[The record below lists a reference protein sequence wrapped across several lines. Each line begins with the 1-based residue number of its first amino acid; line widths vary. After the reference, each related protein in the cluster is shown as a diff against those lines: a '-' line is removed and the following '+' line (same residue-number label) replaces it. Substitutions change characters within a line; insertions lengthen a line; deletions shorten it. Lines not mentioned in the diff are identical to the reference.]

1 MESKSKKIIK
11 ISLVTLLFSII
22 FVCIFWPKL
31 FVFYLT
37 NVLNAPYLDVKPII
51 ITQLNSQRGTHPS
64 LNIGLV
70 KANLNPTKIKKIK
83 FSENLFLN
91 IEYDT
96 YYLLIFPWQSLENKE
111 ELYFSKY
118 YEIINTTTEDAKIL
132 NNPGVNITVSIN
144 LILKAIMMT
153 SDHIEII
160 NADDLKIISQLFIGE
175 EKNKMM
181 LNIYDPNNKYSQLIF
196 IEPKNNQVDLH
207 QKYSLFIKSV
217 SPTNI
222 ENDFNQLMA
231 PLSLRLQKNISMH

>member
-1 MESKSKKIIK
+1 MKSKSKKIIK
-11 ISLVTLLFSII
+11 ISLVTLLCPII

-37 NVLNAPYLDVKPII
+37 NVQNTPYLDVKPKT
-51 ITQLNSQRGTHPS
+51 ITQLNSQRGTYTP

-70 KANLNPTKIKKIK
+70 AADLNLTKIKEIK
-83 FSENLFLN
+83 FSENLFLS

-96 YYLLIFPWQSLENKE
+96 YYLRIFTWQSLENKE

-132 NNPGVNITVSIN
+132 NKPGVNITVFIN

-160 NADDLKIISQLFIGE
+160 NTDDLKIISQLFIGK

-181 LNIYDPNNKYSQLIF
+181 LSIYDPNNKYSQSII
-196 IEPKNNQVDLH
+196 IEPKNKQVDLH
-207 QKYSLFIKSV
+207 QKYSSFVNSI

-222 ENDFNQLMA
+222 ENNFNQLMA
-231 PLSLRLQKNISMH
+231 PLSLRLQENISMH